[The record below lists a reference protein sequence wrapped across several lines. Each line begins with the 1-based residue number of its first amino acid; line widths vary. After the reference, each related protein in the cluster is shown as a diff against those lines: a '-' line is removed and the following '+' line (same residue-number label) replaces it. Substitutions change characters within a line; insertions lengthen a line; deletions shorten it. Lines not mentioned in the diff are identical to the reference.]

1 MGLRW
6 NLPVKAAPILADPQ
20 ASKLKKDKLAV

>member
-6 NLPVKAAPILADPQ
+6 TLLVRAAPILAATQ
-20 ASKLKKDKLAV
+20 VSKLKKDKLVM